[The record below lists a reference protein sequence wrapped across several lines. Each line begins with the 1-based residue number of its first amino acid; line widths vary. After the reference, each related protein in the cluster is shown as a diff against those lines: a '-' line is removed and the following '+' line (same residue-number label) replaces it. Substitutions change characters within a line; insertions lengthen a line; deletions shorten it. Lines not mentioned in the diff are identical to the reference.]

1 MTLNFLWPIV
11 LRVVRCGAMGIE
23 ATRPGRAV
31 FAWAL
36 IAAVTVGLIVHGGAG
51 DGEATEPAAGAW
63 TGGAAVG
70 FLGNTPDGTAFAM
83 NLNVERFFNR
93 SFSVGPLL
101 QFGVTGDMTQIA
113 ASGQVKYW
121 MDLSKGLKLTAQGG
135 LGFVHTDF
143 RGSDTSFLIP
153 IGVGFDYALNRN
165 VSATATF
172 LLNLTDIGTGV
183 GNHPHVMPGLTFGV
197 RF

>member
-1 MTLNFLWPIV
+1 
-11 LRVVRCGAMGIE
+11 MGIE

-36 IAAVTVGLIVHGGAG
+36 VAAVTVGLIVHGGAG

-101 QFGVTGDMTQIA
+101 HFGGTGALTQIP
-113 ASGQVKYW
+113 ASGQRKDCV
-121 MDLSKGLKLTAQGG
+121 DVAERPQL
-135 LGFVHTDF
+135 
-143 RGSDTSFLIP
+143 
-153 IGVGFDYALNRN
+153 
-165 VSATATF
+165 
-172 LLNLTDIGTGV
+172 
-183 GNHPHVMPGLTFGV
+183 
-197 RF
+197 

>member
-1 MTLNFLWPIV
+1 MMRRATVSRWTLAAGLAI
-11 LRVVRCGAMGIE
+11 
-23 ATRPGRAV
+23 
-31 FAWAL
+31 AL
-36 IAAVTVGLIVHGGAG
+36 TACFGSGCADAA
-51 DGEATEPAAGAW
+51 EPSPGAW
-63 TGGAAVG
+63 TGGAGVG
-70 FLGNTPDGTAFAM
+70 FLGNTADGTAFAVNM
-83 NLNVERFFNR
+83 NVERFINR

-101 QFGVTGDMTQIA
+101 QFGVTGDLTQVGV
-113 ASGQVKYW
+113 SGQVKYW

-172 LLNLTDIGTGV
+172 LLNLTDIDTGV
-183 GNHPHVMPGLTFGV
+183 GARPHVMPGLTFGF

>member
-1 MTLNFLWPIV
+1 RAGRWAWG
-11 LRVVRCGAMGIE
+11 LRGAAGGGGGGG
-23 ATRPGRAV
+23 TGRARG
-31 FAWAL
+31 
-36 IAAVTVGLIVHGGAG
+36 VG
-51 DGEATEPAAGAW
+51 

-70 FLGNTPDGTAFAM
+70 FLGNTADGTAFAM

-121 MDLSKGLKLTAQGG
+121 LDLSKGLKLTAQGG

-143 RGSDTSFLIP
+143 HGSDTSFLIP

-165 VSATATF
+165 VSATANL
-172 LLNLTDIGTGV
+172 LLNLTDIDTGV
-183 GNHPHVMPGLTFGV
+183 GSHPHVMPGLTFGV

>member
-1 MTLNFLWPIV
+1 MSMN
-11 LRVVRCGAMGIE
+11 
-23 ATRPGRAV
+23 ATRTDRTIV
-31 FAWAL
+31 RL
-36 IAAVTVGLIVHGGAG
+36 TLVAAVTVGLIVLGGAR
-51 DGEATEPAAGAW
+51 DGGATEPAAGAW

-121 MDLSKGLKLTAQGG
+121 LQL
-135 LGFVHTDF
+135 
-143 RGSDTSFLIP
+143 P
-153 IGVGFDYALNRN
+153 
-165 VSATATF
+165 
-172 LLNLTDIGTGV
+172 LLELTDRQAA
-183 GNHPHVMPGLTFGV
+183 PA
-197 RF
+197 